1 MDDFAKRV
9 GITGIIPWRL
19 FEEGVNLSKEIGVP
33 PAMNQFF
40 CPCFFF
46 WFFGVSPRFQI
57 PANAVR
63 FSVVKQRFNSD
74 GEGDGFYTMGSTQSI
89 FLCDWSWSVFFSNKW
104 IMINIKDV
112 LFH

>member
-40 CPCFFF
+40 CPFFIFLIF
-46 WFFGVSPRFQI
+46 WGLPEISNSRKRRS
-57 PANAVR
+57 R

-74 GEGDGFYTMGSTQSI
+74 GEGE
-89 FLCDWSWSVFFSNKW
+89 W
-104 IMINIKDV
+104 I
-112 LFH
+112 LQYG